1 MSPAQLVLISCKL
14 CKKKKKKIEKSFTLT
29 SAEVSVGKPS
39 VRTQLKPDPVMTGNV
54 ILTHAALQD
63 VSDCSVSG
71 TLLFLY
77 IIGGYQWPCRQK
89 WYHAVKT
96 VARKKAIESRR
107 TVWFGP
113 HYRQPRVRSD
123 RKVFSVKPE
132 FGVIVCFSLSSEW
145 HVIVILALQI
155 LNILGCTDNNLL
167 FVAYID
173 KMTSKFRLQAPN
185 LSFTHTWGRERPRWK
200 WERMDDGICRTFFF
214 PCGSCVLRSCSLT
227 LLKHVGLSY
236 LLCLLRVRKPTAY
249 SSGKQ
254 PHGVTRTRQT
264 SDLKK

>member
-14 CKKKKKKIEKSFTLT
+14 CKKKKKKNRKKLHPNLGWSLCGE
-29 SAEVSVGKPS
+29 AVCEN
-39 VRTQLKPDPVMTGNV
+39 PVKAWPGDDRKCDF
-54 ILTHAALQD
+54 THAALQD

-113 HYRQPRVRSD
+113 HYRQPRVRSE

-132 FGVIVCFSLSSEW
+132 FGVIVCFSLFSEW

-214 PCGSCVLRSCSLT
+214 PCGSCVAVMFSDS
-227 LLKHVGLSY
+227 KHVGLSY